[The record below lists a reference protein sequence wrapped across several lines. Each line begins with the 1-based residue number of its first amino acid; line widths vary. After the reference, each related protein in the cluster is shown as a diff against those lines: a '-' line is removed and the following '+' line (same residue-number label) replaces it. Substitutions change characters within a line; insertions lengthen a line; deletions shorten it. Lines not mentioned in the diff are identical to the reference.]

1 MRQEILTRSFSVP
14 IPNGGHQSVP
24 VTLGDAVWYFH
35 RGDMTARPSVATVVE
50 LCDQGQVSLT
60 VWDQG
65 TSSWMSKTGVCIFG
79 DERLTNVNV
88 LNRGVWLP
96 RALWPQ
102 IIDT

>member
-1 MRQEILTRSFSVP
+1 
-14 IPNGGHQSVP
+14 
-24 VTLGDAVWYFH
+24 
-35 RGDMTARPSVATVVE
+35 
-50 LCDQGQVSLT
+50 VSLT

-65 TSSWMSKTGVCIFG
+65 TSSWVSKTGVCIFG